1 MLVFDR
7 HVQPDRSEDE
17 RRLVEKAQRAL
28 VAISLG
34 ADAEALDEVAPSAVE
49 PQERSAETRE
59 LMLLL
64 FGECSA
70 MVSTLRKC
78 GPGLVDH
85 VDGFLGS
92 LIEGGYR
99 LRICLEGALGH
110 DERRKLGR
118 DVHIGRL

>member
-1 MLVFDR
+1 MPMKNACGVPSHGRTILEICQKRGQTGVW
-7 HVQPDRSEDE
+7 QTPPI
-17 RRLVEKAQRAL
+17 APT
-28 VAISLG
+28 
-34 ADAEALDEVAPSAVE
+34 AEAKM
-49 PQERSAETRE
+49 RSA
-59 LMLLL
+59 M
-64 FGECSA
+64 A
-70 MVSTLRKC
+70 STLRKKC
-78 GPGLVDH
+78 SPGLVDH